1 MVESK
6 GWKWEI
12 ITGEDSNV
20 WKNPSIESY
29 YLLNRWKSQGK
40 QDFLDLGCGLGR
52 HSILFGKNGFT
63 VKCFDISP
71 EALGRTKAWAEEE
84 GLSFTSHQGDM
95 LVLPYEN
102 ESIDCI
108 MCRNVISHSD
118 TQGVKQAIAEVYR
131 VLRDDGECYLTLGSK
146 DTWGFKQEDWP
157 FVDENTKM
165 RMEEGPEYNVPH
177 FYADYALVKEL
188 FQDFILLDV
197 TQIEDFEE
205 RVDGVYESFHYHV
218 HIRKPGKVNR

>member
-6 GWKWEI
+6 GWRWEI
-12 ITGEDSNV
+12 VIGEDENV

-52 HSILFGKNGFT
+52 HSILFGKNGFS
-63 VKCFDISP
+63 VRCFDISP
-71 EALGRTKAWAEEE
+71 EAIARTKEWAKEE
-84 GLSFTSHQGDM
+84 GIIFDYQLGDM
-95 LVLPYEN
+95 LHLPYES

-131 VLRDDGECYLTLGSK
+131 VLKAEGECYLTLGSK
-146 DTWGFKQEDWP
+146 DTWGFKQDWP
-157 FVDENTKM
+157 YLDENTRL

-177 FYADYALVKEL
+177 FYADYELVKEL
-188 FQDFILLDV
+188 FEEFQIVDV
-197 TQIEDFEE
+197 IQIEEFEE
-205 RVDGVYESFHYHV
+205 REDGVYESFHYHV
-218 HIRKPGKVNR
+218 HIRKPEKENDR